1 MLKEVTDLSKPIETY
16 GRARKVENK
25 LTRKNDTF
33 EAVVSASN
41 QEIVELKRELKIS
54 KVFFGNGMLASRTK
68 QQAKDVPKPK
78 EFNGARSMREMVLWV
93 NIVAMYFTKVTLLW
107 WHRRST
113 NLTRGETEVGT
124 WVEFQKEFNAQ
135 F

>member
-1 MLKEVTDLSKPIETY
+1 M
-16 GRARKVENK
+16 ENK

-33 EAVVSASN
+33 KAVVTASN

-54 KVFFGNGMLASRTK
+54 KIFFGNGRLVSRMK

-78 EFNGARSMREMVLWV
+78 EFKGTRSMREV
-93 NIVAMYFTKVTLLW
+93 

-113 NLTRGETEVGT
+113 NVTRGEIEIGT

-135 F
+135 FYLEYAEDEA